1 MNPKYVEISNLV
13 KAYPNPFGED
23 FRVVDDFDLNIA
35 EGEFVAL
42 IGHSGCGK
50 STVLTMLAG
59 LNEITDGGI
68 IGTVFKVEEGK
79 VVLDIGNR
87 VHMSFLKHSIR
98 QRFVSGAED
107 KE

>member
-1 MNPKYVEISNLV
+1 V
-13 KAYPNPFGED
+13 
-23 FRVVDDFDLNIA
+23 
-35 EGEFVAL
+35 
-42 IGHSGCGK
+42 
-50 STVLTMLAG
+50 
-59 LNEITDGGI
+59 ITDGGI

-98 QRFVSGAED
+98 QRFSGAED